1 MHDVLTEIGDEVVG
15 SDGAWEF
22 QIGEVHVACL
32 TDARFDRMRL
42 IAPVVET
49 DELTDA
55 HREACLEANFHT
67 ALDARYATSE
77 GVLYAAFSGR
87 AVISDVPVSSG
98 LVVLAG
104 LLVGVG
110 TRMGNG
116 CTSGHGVC
124 GLARLSGRSLVGTIS
139 FMAFGFL
146 TVFVVRHVL
155 ELS

>member
-1 MHDVLTEIGDEVVG
+1 MDVLVDPAAWLRGLAGGVLIGVSSLLLLMFNGRIAGVSGVLGGLLSG
-15 SDGAWEF
+15 S
-22 QIGEVHVACL
+22 VAG
-32 TDARFDRMRL
+32 DRLWR
-42 IAPVVET
+42 
-49 DELTDA
+49 
-55 HREACLEANFHT
+55 
-67 ALDARYATSE
+67 ALFVCGLVLG

>member
-1 MHDVLTEIGDEVVG
+1 VDLQAVHDVLTEIGDEVVG

-77 GVLYAAFSGR
+77 GVLYAAFLHPLESLDAELFR
-87 AVISDVPVSSG
+87 SA
-98 LVVLAG
+98 LAQVV
-104 LLVGVG
+104 
-110 TRMGNG
+110 
-116 CTSGHGVC
+116 
-124 GLARLSGRSLVGTIS
+124 SLVQTFGTEYS
-139 FMAFGFL
+139 GGTLVFGIPGD
-146 TVFVVRHVL
+146 H
-155 ELS
+155 ELN

>member
-77 GVLYAAFSGR
+77 GVLYAAFLHPLESLDAELFR
-87 AVISDVPVSSG
+87 SA
-98 LVVLAG
+98 LAQVV
-104 LLVGVG
+104 
-110 TRMGNG
+110 
-116 CTSGHGVC
+116 
-124 GLARLSGRSLVGTIS
+124 SLVQTFGTEYS
-139 FMAFGFL
+139 GGTLVFGIPGD
-146 TVFVVRHVL
+146 H
-155 ELS
+155 ELN

>member
-1 MHDVLTEIGDEVVG
+1 VHDVLTEIGDEVVG

-77 GVLYAAFSGR
+77 GVLYAAFLHPLESLDAELFR
-87 AVISDVPVSSG
+87 SA
-98 LVVLAG
+98 LAQVV
-104 LLVGVG
+104 
-110 TRMGNG
+110 
-116 CTSGHGVC
+116 
-124 GLARLSGRSLVGTIS
+124 SLVQTFGTEYS
-139 FMAFGFL
+139 GGTLVFGIPGD
-146 TVFVVRHVL
+146 H
-155 ELS
+155 ELN